1 MAVQRTFSIIKP
13 EGTRRNFTGQIIARI
28 EVSGLRVVASKRV
41 WMTRGQAE
49 GFYAVHRE
57 RPFFNDLCN
66 FMTSGPV
73 VPMALQGENA
83 VQKFREVIGDTDPNQ
98 AEEGTVRQ
106 LYGESKESNPIHGSD
121 SDENARIEI
130 EFFFAEFFGST

>member
-1 MAVQRTFSIIKP
+1 MDHTLGIVKP
-13 EGTRRNFTGQIIARI
+13 N
-28 EVSGLRVVASKRV
+28 SVASGHTGKILSLIEGVGFSLEAIRLV
-41 WMTRGQAE
+41 QLSQTDAE
-49 GFYAVHRE
+49 SFYAVHRE
-57 RPFFNDLCN
+57 RPFYQSLVN

-106 LYGESKESNPIHGSD
+106 LYGESKERNTIHGSD

-130 EFFFAEFFGST
+130 EFFFPEFFGST